1 MVKIHKKFLILFSVL
16 FSFYLALP
24 SWAGAAKL
32 YLEPS
37 SLEVSAGETF
47 MVDIKI
53 DSEGEC
59 INAVETGLIFP
70 KDILEYV
77 DFSKGKS
84 ILSLWAKEPT
94 FSVISCNE
102 PNVSCDLS
110 AEASAKVGLVEFSGG
125 IPNGYCGRI
134 PGDPGPSNLLG
145 QIIFRVP
152 GMAVRELNNE
162 QLSGEIKFTDNSQV
176 LLNDGLGTSAKLT
189 TQGAVFH
196 LVSKS
201 EPAKDEWKEKLTQDK
216 TPPEAFEIQV
226 LQDPNIFE
234 GKYFIIFQ
242 TTDKQTGISH
252 YEVKEEKRDWQKA
265 ESPYLLEDQSLR
277 SIIKVKA
284 VDKAGNERIAEYTP
298 PRVTKRITKETLIII
313 GLVILLVISL
323 IIKKYLFKNV
333 KKDH

>member
-24 SWAGAAKL
+24 SWAGAAQL

-70 KDILEYV
+70 KDILEHV

-94 FSVISCNE
+94 FSVISCDE
-102 PNVSCDLS
+102 TKGSC
-110 AEASAKVGLVEFSGG
+110 GLVEFSGG

-176 LLNDGLGTSAKLT
+176 LLNDGLGTPAKLV
-189 TQGAVFH
+189 TQEAAFH

-252 YEVKEEKRDWQKA
+252 YEVKEGKRDWQKA
-265 ESPYLLEDQSLR
+265 ESPYLLEDQNLR

-298 PRVTKRITKETLIII
+298 LKVTKRMTKETLTII
-313 GLVILLVISL
+313 GLVILLIISL
-323 IIKKYLFKNV
+323 IVKKYLFKNV